1 MPKVSSPARRPRAFN
16 WRSPPWSARGRRTE
30 RVSALAQREQGERE
44 GGGALAGSGSGHR
57 RGARAPQAR
66 AARQSAAHRQQIR
79 WGSPAGR
86 EADPSVPRGP
96 SRPRKE
102 VTGAL
107 RTPAGR
113 LGRAGAACGRRRL
126 EVAAAPGGWRREAA
140 ERATGALGAGRRLC
154 GQGQEAGAECC
165 QLAQLAAPVAAQ
177 NRGLA
182 GRRPPPP
189 PQAPE
194 GALRAESHSQAEALG
209 APSLTGARAP
219 PPPRCSLGWSV
230 SFTGNS
236 RRRQP
241 PPRQRVGRRAGG
253 RLSTSCTAHPPQ
265 ELGSAQ
271 VEPRW
276 GPGFLGAEERRA
288 PGSSSPPS
296 RPLLPDT
303 TPSLPPV
310 TPLPLLGL
318 LSLPISLLYAILRD
332 WGLDEKFSE
341 AEQRN
346 CSSGRLGPIPPP
358 RENTTAGRLKDPGCT
373 MKGLEQSSWVKAI
386 HPLSVSWSTQ
396 NSLFRKAGM
405 WTLDKGTMAS

>member
-1 MPKVSSPARRPRAFN
+1 MVRPGPPHRTGLRTGSEGARGEGRRGRPGGLRIRSSPRRPGPPGSRGPAVGSSQAADQMGIARRTRGRSLSPARPIPATEGSDRRAAN
-16 WRSPPWSARGRRTE
+16 TRGSARAGRGCLRATSARGGCGSRGVT
-30 RVSALAQREQGERE
+30 A
-44 GGGALAGSGSGHR
+44 GGGR
-57 RGARAPQAR
+57 ARNR
-66 AARQSAAHRQQIR
+66 
-79 WGSPAGR
+79 
-86 EADPSVPRGP
+86 
-96 SRPRKE
+96 
-102 VTGAL
+102 
-107 RTPAGR
+107 
-113 LGRAGAACGRRRL
+113 
-126 EVAAAPGGWRREAA
+126 
-140 ERATGALGAGRRLC
+140 ALGAGRRLC

-241 PPRQRVGRRAGG
+241 PTRQRVGRRAGG

-332 WGLDEKFSE
+332 
-341 AEQRN
+341 
-346 CSSGRLGPIPPP
+346 
-358 RENTTAGRLKDPGCT
+358 
-373 MKGLEQSSWVKAI
+373 
-386 HPLSVSWSTQ
+386 
-396 NSLFRKAGM
+396 
-405 WTLDKGTMAS
+405 